1 MYACPMKPNHD
12 AFLSLFRF
20 HKELAPGTLKS
31 ILSDAGISPE
41 ELPKV
46 I

>member
-1 MYACPMKPNHD
+1 MYACRYEAEPRRLPVTVP
-12 AFLSLFRF
+12 L

-31 ILSDAGISPE
+31 MLSDAGISPE
-41 ELPKV
+41 ELLEV

>member
-1 MYACPMKPNHD
+1 MKLNHD

-20 HKELAPGTLKS
+20 TKLAPGTLKS

-41 ELPKV
+41 ELLEV